1 MALSSEKSLGKRGI
15 TMKLVNSKGKV
26 ILNFN
31 APLWKFLRNLIRF
44 IWGVAVILA
53 LFYVSCEPI

>member
-1 MALSSEKSLGKRGI
+1 
-15 TMKLVNSKGKV
+15 MKLINRQGKV

-31 APLWKFLRNLIRF
+31 APLWRFLKNFVRF

-53 LFYVSCEPI
+53 LFYACCEPL

>member
-1 MALSSEKSLGKRGI
+1 MAMLSEKNLGREIK
-15 TMKLVNSKGKV
+15 MKLVNSQGKV

-31 APLWKFLRNLIRF
+31 APLWRFLKNLARF

-53 LFYVSCEPI
+53 LFYASCEPI